1 MKNHNYFEYY
11 LNKNLYWF
19 LTHKQGTTKYAM
31 SSSICQA
38 AIHNGDV
45 AASNGGSLTFNIIDF
60 TDKNFYG
67 SAQHGI
73 ESS

>member
-1 MKNHNYFEYY
+1 
-11 LNKNLYWF
+11 
-19 LTHKQGTTKYAM
+19 M